1 MTTVLDEAS
10 MNEALLQVCEAFGY
24 TSLLPMQE
32 KAIRGM
38 VIGRDVFVMLPTGSG
53 RSSCYTVLVVSPLEV
68 ILRAIARSAHAS

>member
-1 MTTVLDEAS
+1 MYCRRGPCAYDTEMTTVLDEAS

-38 VIGRDVFVMLPTGSG
+38 VIG
-53 RSSCYTVLVVSPLEV
+53 
-68 ILRAIARSAHAS
+68 